1 MIVVMRR
8 DATETQIQ
16 SVIDKLVSQ
25 EFDIH
30 RSTGAERTIL
40 GAVGSRTGDPRDFE
54 KLEGVKEVLLITR
67 GDSPH

>member
-1 MIVVMRR
+1 MIIVMRR

-16 SVIDKLVSQ
+16 AVIDKLVSQ

-40 GAVGSRTGDPRDFE
+40 GAVGAQVVNPGDFE
-54 KLEGVKEVLLITR
+54 KLEGVKEVLQITR
-67 GDSPH
+67 GDNQS

>member
-1 MIVVMRR
+1 MIIVMRR

-16 SVIDKLVSQ
+16 IVIDKLVSQ

-40 GAVGSRTGDPRDFE
+40 GAVGAQAADPCEFE

-67 GDSPH
+67 GDNQS